1 MGSKAILSKGS
12 ILFPRYTTINFIER
26 NIEGI
31 IPEDVDHYNL
41 TVGKLYKWLL
51 IAIRT
56 RKDDI
61 TLRKVRTKKAREDR
75 EALINKEKDRQ
86 AKKEQDV
93 IDAEQK
99 FKEDRRDEIEAALRW
114 EEEQQHNRRDDYGE
128 ENHEGDYREAHGNGE
143 NGRPPV
149 MPVFNREE
157 YLHKWLEDNP
167 VIEIPPMVIDD
178 KDNDWYLNP
187 EDEEAVIHAY
197 YAAKG
202 EV

>member
-1 MGSKAILSKGS
+1 VLKMTRVLQSIFYLLRYKREQICQKGTNKFFWKIAKNHLNEEFIDRMLSYRVMGSKAILSKGS

-93 IDAEQK
+93 IDAE
-99 FKEDRRDEIEAALRW
+99 
-114 EEEQQHNRRDDYGE
+114 
-128 ENHEGDYREAHGNGE
+128 
-143 NGRPPV
+143 
-149 MPVFNREE
+149 
-157 YLHKWLEDNP
+157 
-167 VIEIPPMVIDD
+167 
-178 KDNDWYLNP
+178 
-187 EDEEAVIHAY
+187 
-197 YAAKG
+197 
-202 EV
+202 